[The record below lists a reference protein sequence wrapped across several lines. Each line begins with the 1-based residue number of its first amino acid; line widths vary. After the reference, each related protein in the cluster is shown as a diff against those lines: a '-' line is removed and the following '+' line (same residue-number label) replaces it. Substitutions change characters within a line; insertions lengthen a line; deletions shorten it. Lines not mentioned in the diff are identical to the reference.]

1 LLALNAAIEAARA
14 GEAGRGFAVVADEV
28 RNLARRTQQSTEEI
42 ESLIGAL
49 QRGTQQVAGVLQESQ
64 VLTEGSVERAR
75 KAGDSLASINQKVSN
90 IQSMNQQI
98 AAAAEQQGA
107 VAEEIGRS
115 IINVRDVAEQT
126 ATASDETAK
135 SSAELARLG
144 GQLQLLVSRFRV

>member
-1 LLALNAAIEAARA
+1 
-14 GEAGRGFAVVADEV
+14 
-28 RNLARRTQQSTEEI
+28 
-42 ESLIGAL
+42 
-49 QRGTQQVAGVLQESQ
+49 
-64 VLTEGSVERAR
+64 
-75 KAGDSLASINQKVSN
+75 
-90 IQSMNQQI
+90 QSMNQQI